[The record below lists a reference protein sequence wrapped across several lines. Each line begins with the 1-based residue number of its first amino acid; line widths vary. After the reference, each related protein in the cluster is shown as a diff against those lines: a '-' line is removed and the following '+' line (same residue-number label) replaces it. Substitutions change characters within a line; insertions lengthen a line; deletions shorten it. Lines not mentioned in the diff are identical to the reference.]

1 MAAPTAGCLFTI
13 VKNVSGGTKHFGF
26 LPPHGRT
33 LDADEE
39 LHIFGDIFTAIHRNA
54 GHRRAYLQDKL
65 GAAINDGDLEIKTSP
80 CVVVYDPDNL
90 ASYRVGVYNGTVLAQ
105 VPDWND
111 DVHESIG
118 ESDS

>member
-13 VKNVSGGTKHFGF
+13 VKNTSGGSKHFGF
-26 LPPHGRT
+26 LPPHGVT

-39 LHIFGDIFTAIHRNA
+39 LHIFGDIYAAINHGA
-54 GHRRAYLQDKL
+54 GHRRKQRQDAL
-65 GAAINDGDLEIKTSP
+65 GLAITDGDLEIKSSP
-80 CVVVYDPDNL
+80 CAVIYDAQDL
-90 ASYRVGVYNGTVLAQ
+90 ASYRVGVYNGTVRAQ

-118 ESDS
+118 EADA

>member
-13 VKNVSGGTKHFGF
+13 VKNVSGGRKHFGF
-26 LPPHGRT
+26 LPPHGRW
-33 LDADEE
+33 LDDEEE
-39 LHIFGDIFTAIHRNA
+39 LHVFGDINAAINHGA
-54 GHRRAYLQDKL
+54 GHRRKHTQNAF
-65 GAAINDGDLEIKTSP
+65 GAAVNDGDLEIVSTN
-80 CVVVYDPDNL
+80 CAIIYDPDNL

-118 ESDS
+118 EADA